1 MKLILISILL
11 FTGFSDTDLIEQ
23 IRNEYNL
30 INKSFDSY
38 TKVEN
43 NDINVYKDLN
53 PDNYSFEGE
62 EIYRIAMINLIRYYD
77 NGEIKKAVVNFNGDR
92 QDLISE
98 YYYKNDSLFF
108 VFKTQLDYKNPKW
121 SKDFNKTDKKV
132 LENRFYFNGEK
143 LIKWI
148 DFNKE
153 TVDLTAIDS
162 TLTKKILSDS
172 ELYKNIA
179 K

>member
-11 FTGFSDTDLIEQ
+11 FTGFSNTDLIEQ

-30 INKSFDSY
+30 INKSLDSY

-53 PDNYSFEGE
+53 PDNYSYESE
-62 EIYRIAMINLIRYYD
+62 DIYRLAMINLIRYYD

-98 YYYKNDSLFF
+98 YYYKNNSLFF
-108 VFKTQLDYKNPKW
+108 VFKTQIDYKNPKW
-121 SKDFNKTDKKV
+121 SDDFNGADKKV

-148 DFNKE
+148 DSGSNMTDLK
-153 TVDLTAIDS
+153 TVD
-162 TLTKKILSDS
+162 KIIIENIISDS
-172 ELYKNIA
+172 ELYKSI

>member
-1 MKLILISILL
+1 MPTALILL
-11 FTGFSDTDLIEQ
+11 FIGFSDTDLIVQ

-30 INKSFDSY
+30 INKSLDSY

-53 PDNYSFEGE
+53 PDNYSFESN
-62 EIYRIAMINLIRYYD
+62 EIYRLAIVNLIRYYD
-77 NGEIKKAVVNFNGDR
+77 NDEIKKAIVKFNGDR

-98 YYYKNDSLFF
+98 YYYKNGVLIF
-108 VFKTQLDYKNPKW
+108 VFKTQIDYEKPKW
-121 SKDFNKTDKKV
+121 SDDFNEADKKV

-162 TLTKKILSDS
+162 TLREKILSDS
-172 ELYKNIA
+172 ELYIKIA

>member
-11 FTGFSDTDLIEQ
+11 LAVFSDTDLIKQ
-23 IRNEYNL
+23 IRNESIL
-30 INKSFDSY
+30 INKSLDSY

-53 PDNYSFEGE
+53 PDDYSFESE
-62 EIYRIAMINLIRYYD
+62 DIYRVAMINLIRYFD
-77 NGEIKKAVVNFNGDR
+77 NGDIKKAVVKFNGDR

-98 YYYKNDSLFF
+98 YYYKNGSLFF
-108 VFKTQLDYKNPKW
+108 VFKTQIDYKNPKW
-121 SKDFNKTDKKV
+121 TDDFNETDKKV

-143 LIKWI
+143 LIQWI

-162 TLTKKILSDS
+162 TLKRKIISDS